1 MVSESLNISTHIWA
15 ITLGVIFLVTLGDLI
30 WAWFRRNTI
39 TTLKEAAIWTG
50 IYVSAAIAFGI
61 SLRSWGGQTKSAE
74 FFAGWITEYSLSVDN
89 LFIFILILARF
100 KVDKTKQQLV
110 LLVGIIMALVL
121 RGIFIALGSAAIS
134 RYTWVFYI
142 FGAFLLYTAYKLITE
157 SGEKEWKEGKII
169 AWFRKKG
176 ASPLTIVLVAI
187 AFTDLVF
194 ALDSIPAIFG
204 LTKDPYIVFTANA
217 FALMGLR
224 QLYFLLGGLMT
235 KLIYLSK
242 GLAIILGF
250 IGVKLIIEA
259 VHGNDIHKVF
269 GVEIPE
275 ISTQFSLTVI
285 IGTLVATTIA
295 SLVVSSKSKVAE

>member
-1 MVSESLNISTHIWA
+1 MSATVWEVTIAVLLA
-15 ITLGVIFLVTLGDLI
+15 VLAFDLALAVI
-30 WAWFRRNTI
+30 RRNKETSI
-39 TTLKEAAIWTG
+39 KEATAWTVF
-50 IYVSAAIAFGI
+50 YVSAAIAFGY
-61 SLRSWGGQTKSAE
+61 SLGVWNTTQARSE
-74 FFAGWITEYSLSVDN
+74 FFAGWITEYSLSIDN

-100 KVDKTKQQLV
+100 KIDKTKQQLV

-134 RYTWVFYI
+134 RYTWVFFI
-142 FGAFLLYTAYKLITE
+142 FGAFLLYTAFKLIKE
-157 SGEKEWKEGKII
+157 SGEKEWKEGRLIG
-169 AWFRKKG
+169 WFRKKG

-187 AFTDLVF
+187 AVTDLIF

-224 QLYFLLGGLMT
+224 QLYFLIGGLMSR
-235 KLIYLSK
+235 LIYLTK
-242 GLAIILGF
+242 GLSIILGF

-259 VHGNDIHKVF
+259 FHGIGTHILF
-269 GVEIPE
+269 GLHIPE
-275 ISTQFSLTVI
+275 ISLPFSLTFI
-285 IGTLVATTIA
+285 IGTLVITTIA

>member
-1 MVSESLNISTHIWA
+1 MSLTVWE
-15 ITLGVIFLVTLGDLI
+15 VTIAALLAVLAFDLALAFI
-30 WAWFRRNTI
+30 RRNKETSM
-39 TTLKEAAIWTG
+39 KEAAAWT
-50 IYVSAAIAFGI
+50 IFYVSAAIAFGY
-61 SLRSWGGQTKSAE
+61 SLGIWNTTQARGE

-100 KVDKTKQQLV
+100 KIDKTKQQLV
-110 LLVGIIMALVL
+110 LLVGIIMALIL

-134 RYTWVFYI
+134 RFSWVFYI
-142 FGAFLLYTAYKLITE
+142 FGAFLLFTAYKLISET
-157 SGEKEWKEGKII
+157 GEKEWKEGKLIT
-169 AWFRKKG
+169 WFRKKG

-187 AFTDLVF
+187 AFTDLIF

-224 QLYFLLGGLMT
+224 QLYFLLGGLMN
-235 KLIYLSK
+235 KLIYLTQ

-259 VHGNDIHKVF
+259 IHGGGTHKIL

-285 IGTLVATTIA
+285 VGTLVTTTIA
-295 SLVVSSKSKVAE
+295 SLIVSSKSKVAE

>member
-1 MVSESLNISTHIWA
+1 MSLVVWEVTIA
-15 ITLGVIFLVTLGDLI
+15 ALLAVLAFDLALAVI
-30 WAWFRRNTI
+30 RRNKETSM
-39 TTLKEAAIWTG
+39 KEAAAWT
-50 IYVSAAIAFGI
+50 IFYVSAAIVFGY
-61 SLRSWGGQTKSAE
+61 SLGVWNTTQARGE

-100 KVDKTKQQLV
+100 KIDKTKQQLV
-110 LLVGIIMALVL
+110 LLIGIIIALIL

-134 RYTWVFYI
+134 RFSWVFYI
-142 FGAFLLYTAYKLITE
+142 FGAFLLFTAYKLINE
-157 SGEKEWKEGKII
+157 SGEKEWKEGKLIS
-169 AWFRKKG
+169 WFRKKG

-187 AFTDLVF
+187 AFTDLIF

-224 QLYFLLGGLMT
+224 QLYFLLGGLMN
-235 KLIYLSK
+235 KLIYLTQ

-259 VHGNDIHKVF
+259 IHGGGTHKIL

-275 ISTQFSLTVI
+275 ISTQFSLIVI
-285 IGTLVATTIA
+285 VGTLVTTTIA

>member
-1 MVSESLNISTHIWA
+1 MSLTVWEVTIA
-15 ITLGVIFLVTLGDLI
+15 ALLAVLAFDLALAVI
-30 WAWFRRNTI
+30 RRNKETSMR
-39 TTLKEAAIWTG
+39 EAAAWT
-50 IYVSAAIAFGI
+50 IFYVSAAIAFGY
-61 SLRSWGGQTKSAE
+61 SLGVWNTTQARGE

-100 KVDKTKQQLV
+100 KIDKTKQQLV
-110 LLVGIIMALVL
+110 LLIGIIMALIL

-134 RYTWVFYI
+134 RFSWVFYI
-142 FGAFLLYTAYKLITE
+142 FGAFLLFTAYKLISET
-157 SGEKEWKEGKII
+157 GEKEWKEGKLI

-187 AFTDLVF
+187 AFTDLIF

-224 QLYFLLGGLMT
+224 QLYFLLGGLMN
-235 KLIYLSK
+235 KLIYLTQ

-259 VHGNDIHKVF
+259 IHGGGTHKIL

-285 IGTLVATTIA
+285 VGTLVTTTIA
-295 SLVVSSKSKVAE
+295 SLIVSSKSKVAE

>member
-1 MVSESLNISTHIWA
+1 MSLTVWEVTIAALLAVLAFDLALA
-15 ITLGVIFLVTLGDLI
+15 IV
-30 WAWFRRNTI
+30 RRNKETSM
-39 TTLKEAAIWTG
+39 KEAAAWT
-50 IYVSAAIAFGI
+50 IFYVSAAIIFGY
-61 SLRSWGGQTKSAE
+61 SLGEWSTTQARGE

-110 LLVGIIMALVL
+110 LLVGIILALIL

-157 SGEKEWKEGKII
+157 SGEKEWKEGKAI

-259 VHGNDIHKVF
+259 VHGNDIHYVL

>member
-1 MVSESLNISTHIWA
+1 MSLTVWEVTIA
-15 ITLGVIFLVTLGDLI
+15 ALLAVLAFDLALAVI
-30 WAWFRRNTI
+30 RRNKETSM
-39 TTLKEAAIWTG
+39 KEAAAWT
-50 IYVSAAIAFGI
+50 IFYVSAAIAFGY
-61 SLRSWGGQTKSAE
+61 SLGIWSTTQARGE

-100 KVDKTKQQLV
+100 KIDKTKQQLV
-110 LLVGIIMALVL
+110 LLIGIIMALIL

-134 RYTWVFYI
+134 RFSWVFYI
-142 FGAFLLYTAYKLITE
+142 FGAFLLFTAYKLISE
-157 SGEKEWKEGKII
+157 SGEKEWKEGKLIT
-169 AWFRKKG
+169 WFRKKG

-187 AFTDLVF
+187 AFTDLIF

-224 QLYFLLGGLMT
+224 QLYFLLGGLMN
-235 KLIYLSK
+235 KLIYLTQ

-259 VHGNDIHKVF
+259 IHGGGTHKIL

-275 ISTQFSLTVI
+275 ISTQFSLIVI
-285 IGTLVATTIA
+285 VGTLVTTTIA
-295 SLVVSSKSKVAE
+295 SLLVSSKSKVAE

>member
-1 MVSESLNISTHIWA
+1 MSLTVWEVTIAGLLAVLAFDLALA
-15 ITLGVIFLVTLGDLI
+15 II
-30 WAWFRRNTI
+30 RRNKETSM
-39 TTLKEAAIWTG
+39 KEAAAWT
-50 IYVSAAIAFGI
+50 IFYVSAAIIFGY
-61 SLRSWGGQTKSAE
+61 SLGEWNTTQARGE

-100 KVDKTKQQLV
+100 KIDKTKQQLV
-110 LLVGIIMALVL
+110 LLIGIIMALVL

-142 FGAFLLYTAYKLITE
+142 FGAFLLYTAYKLINE

-169 AWFRKKG
+169 TWFRNRG

-235 KLIYLSK
+235 KLIYLTK

-259 VHGNDIHKVF
+259 IHGNDIHKIL

-285 IGTLVATTIA
+285 VGTLATTTIA
-295 SLVVSSKSKVAE
+295 SLIVSSKSKVAE

>member
-1 MVSESLNISTHIWA
+1 MSITVWEVTIAGLLAVLAFDLALA
-15 ITLGVIFLVTLGDLI
+15 II
-30 WAWFRRNTI
+30 RRNKETSM
-39 TTLKEAAIWTG
+39 KEAAAWT
-50 IYVSAAIAFGI
+50 IFYVSAAIIFGY
-61 SLRSWGGQTKSAE
+61 SLGEWNTTQARGE

-100 KVDKTKQQLV
+100 KIDKTKQQLV
-110 LLVGIIMALVL
+110 LLIGIIMALVL

-142 FGAFLLYTAYKLITE
+142 FGAFLLYTAYKLINE
-157 SGEKEWKEGKII
+157 SGEKEWKEGKLIT
-169 AWFRKKG
+169 WFRKRG

-224 QLYFLLGGLMT
+224 QLYFLIGGLMT
-235 KLIYLSK
+235 KLIYLTK

-259 VHGNDIHKVF
+259 IHGNDIHKIL

-285 IGTLVATTIA
+285 VGTLVTTTIA
-295 SLVVSSKSKVAE
+295 SLIVSSKSKVAE